1 MPYVSGAE
9 HIAVW
14 DFERWNYL
22 GRSALSRMYCTSCSS
37 LVLTCWA
44 VTSLVF
50 STPASRF
57 GIDCSTPSRRSTMSL
72 RGSLGRSTRR
82 SVSDRLYAKTD
93 TTRLL
98 AATRRL
104 PQEIQ
109 IDSDAAL
116 IRSVPT

>member
-1 MPYVSGAE
+1 MELEGQ
-9 HIAVW
+9 
-14 DFERWNYL
+14 NYL
-22 GRSALSRMYCTSCSS
+22 GRSVLSRMYCTSCSS
-37 LVLTCWA
+37 LLLACWA

-57 GIDCSTPSRRSTMSL
+57 FIDWSTLSRRSTMSL
-72 RGSLGRSTRR
+72 RSSLGRSTRR

-98 AATRRL
+98 AATSRL

-109 IDSDAAL
+109 RDREATL
-116 IRSVPT
+116 TRSAPTYAVQRVRSML